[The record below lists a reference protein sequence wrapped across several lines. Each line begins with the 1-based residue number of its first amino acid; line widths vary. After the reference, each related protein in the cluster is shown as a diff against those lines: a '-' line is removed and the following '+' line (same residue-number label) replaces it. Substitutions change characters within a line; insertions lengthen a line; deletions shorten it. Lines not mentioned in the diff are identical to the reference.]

1 MRFTRSLAA
10 AAVLAAPLF
19 AAAARELP
27 NRSYTRFVGAGG
39 ETSGAV
45 ANTVAN
51 HLGKQAMR
59 NGADIAPGVH
69 VLTFR
74 PDAPVALSLKSSDFG
89 EPDLFAKAFPT
100 MEGRG

>member
-1 MRFTRSLAA
+1 
-10 AAVLAAPLF
+10 
-19 AAAARELP
+19 
-27 NRSYTRFVGAGG
+27 
-39 ETSGAV
+39 
-45 ANTVAN
+45 
-51 HLGKQAMR
+51 MR